1 MPQKIPMENKA
12 MPRTNTS
19 MVLVHFTGAGEVDF
33 ARIKKRH
40 QEAGLMEIG
49 YHFVIE
55 RDGKLLMGRHQS
67 KVGNHY
73 PEFDAVSVGV
83 CVVGERDDLNESQSI
98 ALALLLDKLQRDYPG
113 LESVKYIY
121 RTE

>member
-1 MPQKIPMENKA
+1 ME
-12 MPRTNTS
+12 M
-19 MVLVHFTGAGEVDF
+19 
-33 ARIKKRH
+33 
-40 QEAGLMEIG
+40 G

-67 KVGNHY
+67 MAGRHY

-83 CVVGERDDLNESQSI
+83 CVVGKRDDLNERQSI
-98 ALALLLDKLQRDYPG
+98 ALTLLLDKLQKDYPE
-113 LESVKYIY
+113 LESIKYFY